1 MIWCALD
8 GRQDH
13 RHRHHGAGRG
23 GQLPLTFFS
32 LQQKSI
38 LGGLYGSISVQDD
51 IPKLIDVLA
60 TGEMKIDKII
70 EGKFKLDQINDIAE
84 KMEARQLSGRWVCEW
99 D

>member
-1 MIWCALD
+1 M
-8 GRQDH
+8 
-13 RHRHHGAGRG
+13 AGKIIAIG
-23 GQLPLTFFS
+23 IMPQNEVAKLPLTFFS

-38 LGGLYGSISVQDD
+38 LGGLYGSVSVQDD

-70 EGKFKLDQINDIAE
+70 EGKFRLDQINEIAE
-84 KMEARQLSGRWVCEW
+84 RMERRELSGRWVCEW